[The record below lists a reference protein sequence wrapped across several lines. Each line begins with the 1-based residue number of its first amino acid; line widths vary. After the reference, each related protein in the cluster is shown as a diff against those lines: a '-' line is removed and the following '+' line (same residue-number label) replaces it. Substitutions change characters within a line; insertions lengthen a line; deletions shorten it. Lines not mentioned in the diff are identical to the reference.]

1 MLLAPARAG
10 RPNDIGKGSPSGCPF
25 CPGNE
30 SATPPETQ
38 AVRPGGGRADGPGWT
53 VRAIPNK
60 FPTVPADEGSH
71 EVVIN
76 SPRHLA
82 SLSELTPD
90 EAAAAVGVWADRLR
104 AVGDDPRGL
113 TPYLFLNQGALA
125 GASLTHTH
133 AQIVGLPMVPG
144 RLATRDRAFAQRA
157 GLLLDDIATDRIVVR
172 EAGLVAWC
180 PEVPSMSG
188 VIRVAPERP
197 APDWRSGLDAAGFGA
212 TLVRL
217 VEAVESG
224 LGAENVNICL
234 FERPP
239 GGTPSYHW
247 HLDLIPRLGTLAG
260 LELGAGVI
268 AAHRAP
274 QDVAA
279 ELRPAFA
286 A

>member
-10 RPNDIGKGSPSGCPF
+10 RPHDVGGASPVGCPF

-30 SATPPETQ
+30 AATPPETQ
-38 AVRPGGGRADGPGWT
+38 AVRPPGGEADGPGWT
-53 VRAIPNK
+53 VRAVPNK

-76 SPRHLA
+76 APRHLS
-82 SLSELTPD
+82 SLAELTAE
-90 EAAAAVGVWADRLR
+90 EAGDAVAVWADRLR
-104 AVGDDPRGL
+104 ATAADPRGL

-144 RLATRDRAFAQRA
+144 RLAARDRAFSGRP
-157 GLLLDDIATDRIVVR
+157 GLLLDDIADDRLVARR
-172 EAGLVAWC
+172 EGLVAWC

-188 VIRVAPERP
+188 VIRLAPEAP
-197 APDWRSGLDAAGFGA
+197 APDWRSGVDGPAIGA
-212 TLVRL
+212 VLSRL
-217 VEAVESG
+217 VGAVESR
-224 LGAENVNICL
+224 LSAENVNLCL

-239 GGTPSYHW
+239 SSASDYHW
-247 HLDLIPRLGTLAG
+247 HLDVIPRLGTLAG

-274 QDVAA
+274 REVAA
-279 ELRPAFA
+279 ELRVAFDA
-286 A
+286 